1 MDELGKSFPA
11 AEGLI
16 DAEQGGGKKPVNEN
30 CLNCGTKLLDIY
42 CQHCGQK
49 DIPKR
54 QTMRE
59 LIENFIGSFYSFE
72 SKFFRTVKFMLLRP
86 GFLPLEY
93 TAGRRESYYH
103 PARAYVFISFVFFLL
118 LFSLP
123 DKNGDKDESRPMTAE
138 EKVDLDNNLSKMKK
152 QLGKV
157 GIDSA
162 IMDSVLTQM
171 EHAADTTNALSFDTN
186 GKKYKTK
193 NGGINFSLDD
203 SEYETVAEYDS
214 AQNLL
219 TEGERDNWIKRK
231 ITIRWIEI
239 NNKYKDDEGG
249 KRFGKDFGQAFLE
262 NFSKVLFY
270 LLPIFALLFKLLYVR
285 RDFYYSE
292 HLVFS
297 IYYYNFFYLAATI
310 YLLLSYIP
318 VIGGW
323 LDAAIVIWIIIYLPI
338 AMKKMYLQSWGKTIF
353 KYVLFFFAFSLFL
366 GVGITT
372 SMLFILMSL

>member
-1 MDELGKSFPA
+1 MDEFGKSFPA

-16 DAEQGGGKKPVNEN
+16 DAELGGGKKPVNEN

-42 CQHCGQK
+42 CHHCGQK

-123 DKNGDKDESRPMTAE
+123 DTEKEKNESRAMTTE
-138 EKVDLDNNLSKMKK
+138 EKIELDKNLGKMKK
-152 QLGKV
+152 QLEKTGL
-157 GIDSA
+157 DSVM
-162 IMDSVLTQM
+162 MDSVITQL
-171 EHAADTTNALSFDTN
+171 EQATDTTNALSFDGK

-193 NGGINFSLDD
+193 NGGVNFSFDD
-203 SEYETVAEYDS
+203 SKYETVAAYDS
-214 AQNLL
+214 VQNLL
-219 TEGERDNWIKRK
+219 PEEDQDNWFKRK
-231 ITIRWIEI
+231 FIIRWIEI
-239 NNKYKDDEGG
+239 NKKYKDDEGG
-249 KRFGKDFGQAFLE
+249 KRFGEDFGQAFLD

-270 LLPIFALLFKLLYVR
+270 LLPIFALLLKLLYVR

-297 IYYYNFFYLAATI
+297 IYYYNFFYLAATLF
-310 YLLLSYIP
+310 LLVDYIP
-318 VIGGW
+318 FIGGW

-338 AMKKMYLQSWGKTIF
+338 AMKKMYLQSWKKTIF
-353 KYVLFFFAFSLFL
+353 KYFLFFFAFSVFL
-366 GVGITT
+366 SIGITT
-372 SMLFILMSL
+372 SMLWIIMSL